1 MLSGQQTGAALR
13 ASPHVDAAEQA
24 SSAALTTAFA
34 KAFGIEFQ
42 PRGNQALTLSSTMAG
57 RNVVSVDPPGAGKTL
72 TLYGVALHTNG
83 VAIFV

>member
-1 MLSGQQTGAALR
+1 MLSGQQTGAAPR
-13 ASPHVDAAEQA
+13 ASPRVDAAEQA

-42 PRGNQALTLSSTMAG
+42 PRGNQALTLASTMAG